1 MLSNNSDISDYNL
14 FFTTIQLR
22 TRKIIIQMVEDIACN
37 CLMSERLE
45 VTGGFDIY
53 PEVDIRL

>member
-22 TRKIIIQMVEDIACN
+22 TRKIIIQMVEDMACN
-37 CLMSERLE
+37 GIELYEVWRL
-45 VTGGFDIY
+45 
-53 PEVDIRL
+53 